1 MENIFKTYLGIFLIF
16 TGIFVSAGI
25 ISASISASNAV
36 SFHADVIKEIEDCN
50 FAQSVIDA
58 CKESAKSAGYELTVQ
73 PIKDAN
79 GRTVMAEVILD
90 YEYNL
95 PFLNLFTDHEKRGFA
110 R

>member
-1 MENIFKTYLGIFLIF
+1 MEHVFKTYLGIFLTFI
-16 TGIFVSAGI
+16 GLFVSVGI

-50 FAQSVIDA
+50 FAPSVITA
-58 CKESAKSAGYELTVQ
+58 CIESAESAGYQLEIL
-73 PIKDAN
+73 PIVDAN
-79 GRTVMAEVILD
+79 GHTTMAEVILD

-95 PFLNLFTDHEKRGFA
+95 PFLNVFTQHEKRGFA